1 MKKFISLSTIAFILV
16 ACGTTKNTS
25 SLAAEPIVPVN
36 PTVTSGT
43 KITATKLVRD
53 MTIFI
58 PKEGEVPRE
67 VKQVPPP
74 NMGEPITETKE
85 NIAPETKKLN
95 EAFDHAG
102 FNELLNNN
110 VTPDG
115 KVNYIYFKQ
124 DRTVLRIYISALSK
138 KMPTDAWSKEDK
150 LAYWMNAYNAMT
162 IDLILRNQPIASIKD
177 IKDPWMQRLWKLG
190 DKWYNL
196 DEIEHQILRKMN
208 DPRIHFG
215 INCASFSC
223 PPLLNEAF
231 TAQNVDTQLDALAK
245 QFVNDTQRNTIT
257 PERVRISK
265 IFNWFSKDFKQDGS
279 LVDFLNKYTNTPINS
294 KAKVRYMDYNW
305 ELNN

>member
-25 SLAAEPIVPVN
+25 PVTAETVAPVN

-43 KITATKLVRD
+43 KITATQPVRD
-53 MTIFI
+53 MPIFI
-58 PKEGEVPRE
+58 PKEEQAPKE

-85 NIAPETKKLN
+85 GIAPETKDVN

-115 KVNYIYFKQ
+115 KVNYIRFKQ
-124 DRTVLRIYISALSK
+124 DRTVLRIYLFALGK

-196 DEIEHQILRKMN
+196 DEIEHQILRKMD

-223 PPLLNEAF
+223 PPLLDEAF
-231 TAQNVDTQLDALAK
+231 TAQNVDKQLDALAK

-257 PERVRISK
+257 PERVTISK

-279 LVDFLNKYTNTPINS
+279 LVDFLNKYADTPINS